1 MGGEREAVGY
11 ASVFRAD
18 LFRGK
23 AAIVTGGGS
32 GIGRAIAHEL
42 AALGAQVV
50 VSGRREEKLAA
61 VVAEIEAVGGEAAF
75 VAGDIRKD
83 ETIESLVDGCL
94 ARFGRI
100 DALVN
105 NAGGQFLQP
114 AATISRK
121 GWTAVLETNLTALFL
136 LSQAVYQRWMQA
148 HGGSIVSVVADMWR
162 GMPMMAHSG
171 AARAGVVN
179 LTRTLALE
187 WAMSGVRVNAV
198 APGIV
203 RSSGLAKYP
212 EPVQE
217 MLKEVG
223 REIPAGRLATESEV
237 SAACVFLLGPGAAY
251 VTGETIRVDGA
262 SSLYR
267 HPVTFPPHEP
277 FSRFDGFHLAA
288 DAPEGLDDA

>member
-1 MGGEREAVGY
+1 MGY
-11 ASVFRAD
+11 DSVFRPG
-18 LFRGK
+18 LLEGQ
-23 AAIVTGGGS
+23 AAVVTGGGS

-42 AALGAQVV
+42 SALGAQVV
-50 VSGRREEKLAA
+50 VCGRREEKLAA
-61 VVAEIEAVGGEAAF
+61 VVREIEEAGGEAAAA
-75 VAGDIRKD
+75 VGDLRED
-83 ETIESLVDGCL
+83 ETIESIVSTCL
-94 ARFGRI
+94 SRFGRI

-136 LSQAVYQRWMQA
+136 LSQAVYRGFMQD

-187 WAMSGVRVNAV
+187 WATSGVRVNAV

-203 RSSGLAKYP
+203 RSSGLKKYP
-212 EPVQE
+212 ALVQE
-217 MLKEVG
+217 MLKEVA

-237 SAACVFLLGPGAAY
+237 SAAVVFLLGPGAAY
-251 VTGETIRVDGA
+251 VTGETLRVDGA

-267 HPVTFPPHEP
+267 HPVTFPQNDP
-277 FSRFDGFHLAA
+277 FSRFDGFHLEGAA
-288 DAPEGLDDA
+288 PVGLEDA